1 MKVYVKG
8 ARGRKPLEVNLHPDV
23 DEKIAKYL
31 PKYQQVRLTELYR
44 DKDVDGISYWWS
56 MDPNPDDE
64 IQETVSGHSYGLVDL
79 KQDIDAYIK
88 DNMRLGYDY

>member
-1 MKVYVKG
+1 MKVYVKS
-8 ARGRKPLEVNLHPDV
+8 ARGRKPVEVNLHPDV

-31 PKYQQVRLTELYR
+31 PKYQQARLTELYR
-44 DKDVDGISYWWS
+44 VRDIDGVSYWWA

-64 IQETVSGHSYGLVDL
+64 NQEHVSGHSYGLSDL
-79 KQDIDAYIK
+79 KHDIDAYMK